1 MLHKAA
7 SVHLCLGTLT
17 FLFMI
22 SMQTAE
28 GKPYLLQEN
37 ELYPDKDVNHQDM
50 LLTLLLNKHL
60 PVRRPSNFE
69 MDLESKLEQ
78 LEQLEKLKEQ
88 LLEEKSGDIPYAIDR
103 LPQASHPNKRA
114 CFWKYCV

>member
-1 MLHKAA
+1 MLPKAS

-22 SMQTAE
+22 SIQSAE

-37 ELYPDKDVNHQDM
+37 ELYPEKDANHQDM

-60 PVRRPSNFE
+60 PIRRPSHLE
-69 MDLESKLEQ
+69 LELESKLEEM
-78 LEQLEKLKEQ
+78 EQLEKLKEQ
-88 LLEEKSGDIPYAIDR
+88 ILEEKSGDVSFAMDR
-103 LPQASHPNKRA
+103 LPPPHPNKRA